1 MLRWRQTTHPPLGLF
16 RLRER
21 RVPGKAIRQIRVQAL
36 SWRVVDPVPGV
47 RFDLSTRGDS
57 FLLVGVNL
65 SVWQRRYPGLVTEM
79 AEVIWETG
87 LDLTTL
93 VLEITEGVAMVDRG
107 STLDVM
113 RELKSLG
120 LELTVDEFGA
130 GYT

>member
-1 MLRWRQTTHPPLGLF
+1 M
-16 RLRER
+16 
-21 RVPGKAIRQIRVQAL
+21 PGKAIRQIRVQAL